1 MTNEV
6 KIEAKLGF
14 DKLRG
19 SVAARC
25 STGYGR
31 ERAEGEV
38 VSVEPAEI
46 ERRLGL
52 ADEMR
57 VILMFETA
65 FPNSGFGDCIPFLVP
80 LRSPYS
86 HIDLPSLI
94 VLRGSLDALR
104 RILAFFSG
112 CKEGQYPLLRK
123 MASAVLSFP
132 EVLRRIDEILDKYGR
147 KGLCR
152 GVFRPYCA
160 RLRRRAWLMP
170 MPLSLYARARF

>member
-19 SVAARC
+19 VSPPVVPPVMAGKGRRARLC
-25 STGYGR
+25 PLR
-31 ERAEGEV
+31 
-38 VSVEPAEI
+38 PAEI

-65 FPNSGFGDCIPFLVP
+65 FPNSGFGDCIPFWCRCAVLTH
-80 LRSPYS
+80 Y
-86 HIDLPSLI
+86 IDLPSLI

-104 RILAFFSG
+104 RILAFF
-112 CKEGQYPLLRK
+112 Q
-123 MASAVLSFP
+123 
-132 EVLRRIDEILDKYGR
+132 
-147 KGLCR
+147 
-152 GVFRPYCA
+152 
-160 RLRRRAWLMP
+160 RL
-170 MPLSLYARARF
+170 

>member
-31 ERAEGEV
+31 ERAEGEM
-38 VSVEPAEI
+38 VSIEPAEI

-57 VILMFETA
+57 VILMFEPG

-80 LRSPYS
+80 ALWMPCAGFCHFSAAVR
-86 HIDLPSLI
+86 
-94 VLRGSLDALR
+94 RGSIR
-104 RILAFFSG
+104 
-112 CKEGQYPLLRK
+112 C
-123 MASAVLSFP
+123 
-132 EVLRRIDEILDKYGR
+132 
-147 KGLCR
+147 
-152 GVFRPYCA
+152 
-160 RLRRRAWLMP
+160 
-170 MPLSLYARARF
+170 

>member
-31 ERAEGEV
+31 ERAEGEM
-38 VSVEPAEI
+38 VSIEPAEI

-65 FPNSGFGDCIPFLVP
+65 FAQ
-80 LRSPYS
+80 
-86 HIDLPSLI
+86 SL
-94 VLRGSLDALR
+94 LTYRP
-104 RILAFFSG
+104 AF
-112 CKEGQYPLLRK
+112 
-123 MASAVLSFP
+123 ADSA
-132 EVLRRIDEILDKYGR
+132 
-147 KGLCR
+147 
-152 GVFRPYCA
+152 A
-160 RLRRRAWLMP
+160 RLFGCPAQDSGIFQRL
-170 MPLSLYARARF
+170 

>member
-31 ERAEGEV
+31 ERAEGEI

-94 VLRGSLDALR
+94 VLRGSLDVR
-104 RILAFFSG
+104 
-112 CKEGQYPLLRK
+112 C
-123 MASAVLSFP
+123 
-132 EVLRRIDEILDKYGR
+132 
-147 KGLCR
+147 
-152 GVFRPYCA
+152 
-160 RLRRRAWLMP
+160 
-170 MPLSLYARARF
+170 